1 MGTASNLII
10 LLDLIQAGATIN
22 NEIAEAFRRA
32 ESENRNITPEEL
44 AADAEEIKTLY
55 AEVMRNLS

>member
-22 NEIAEAFRRA
+22 NEISEAFRRA